1 MFKSIF
7 ILSELDNDDL
17 DWIAQKARKKRI
29 KKGKTLIYEGQNINA
44 LYIILEGFFKVT
56 TKASQ
61 DTIIAKLTSGELL
74 GEISFIDPRP
84 PIATVTAIEESIVL
98 EISRLELNFKLF
110 RHIGFASRFY
120 RGLSMCLADRMHKT
134 VQHLGYDQNSLNNN
148 DEDKTSLEEL
158 NPYVLNNLEVAQ
170 AKFNWLIA
178 NTKY

>member
-17 DWIAQKARKKRI
+17 DWIAQKARKRRI
-29 KKGKTLIYEGQNINA
+29 RTGKVLIHEGRNINA
-44 LYIILEGFFKVT
+44 LYMILEGVFSVT
-56 TKASQ
+56 TKASGDQ
-61 DTIIAKLTSGELL
+61 IIAKLGSGELL

-84 PIATVTAIEESIVL
+84 PIATVTALEDSVVL

-110 RHIGFASRFY
+110 RNIGFASRFY
-120 RGLSMCLADRMHKT
+120 RGLCMCLADRMHKT
-134 VQHLGYDQNSLNNN
+134 VQQLGYNKDSANNKDQ
-148 DEDKTSLEEL
+148 ETTIEEL

-178 NTKY
+178 NTKF

>member
-17 DWIAQKARKKRI
+17 DWIAQKGKKRMI
-29 KKGKTLIYEGQNINA
+29 KTGKTLIYEGRNINA
-44 LYIILEGFFKVT
+44 LYMILEGMFKVT
-56 TKASQ
+56 TQASGEQ
-61 DTIIAKLTSGELL
+61 IIAKLSSGELL

-84 PIATVTAIEESIVL
+84 PIATVTALEDSIVL

-110 RHIGFASRFY
+110 RNIGFASRFY
-120 RGLSMCLADRMHKT
+120 RGLCMCLADRMHKT
-134 VQHLGYDQNSLNNN
+134 VQQLGYNKDSSSS
-148 DEDKTSLEEL
+148 EDHKNELEEL

-178 NTKY
+178 NTKF